1 MNRRNL
7 GRNLGTAV
15 AGRLTSMGG
24 QNGLNFADSLR
35 RTAIALTAVL
45 GCLLGSPRGGLA
57 GDWPQILGPDRNGKA
72 HGEHLLKAFP
82 ASGPKT
88 VWTYPVGSGFAGVAV
103 VDKRVV
109 LFHRLQDESVA
120 EALDAATGKPLWK
133 RTFPTRYVSRIS
145 EDNGPRCVPLVHE
158 GSVFLFGAS
167 GDLHCL
173 SLDSGKLR
181 WERNVYAEFHGDE
194 GYFGAGSSPIVD
206 SGRLLLNV
214 GGRPGA
220 GLAAFSLNDGK
231 TLWKA
236 TDEAASY
243 SSPTAAT
250 IDGVRHVVFVTRLNV
265 VSVDPKT
272 GQERFRFPFGARG
285 PTVNAATPLILGNNL
300 FVSASYDIGAE
311 WAKISKD
318 KADIVWQ
325 NDDTM
330 SSQYS
335 TCVEKD
341 GFLYGV
347 DGRQD
352 VGVARLRCFDPRTG
366 TVQWT
371 EEGFGTASLILA
383 DNRLLI
389 LKTDG
394 RLILAEP
401 SPKKF
406 RPLATA
412 AIFDTSGSRNVV
424 QALPALSNGRL
435 YARDATTLKCID
447 LRPPTEK

>member
-1 MNRRNL
+1 MNRMIF
-7 GRNLGTAV
+7 GDSA
-15 AGRLTSMGG
+15 AGRWTGMGR
-24 QNGLNFADSLR
+24 QNGRNFADSLPR
-35 RTAIALTAVL
+35 AAVALAAVFC
-45 GCLLGSPRGGLA
+45 CLLECPRRGMA
-57 GDWPQILGPDRNGKA
+57 GDWPQILGPDRNGQA
-72 HGEHLLKAFP
+72 HDEHLVKTFP

-88 VWTYPVGSGFAGVAV
+88 VWTYPVGNGFAGVAV
-103 VDKRVV
+103 VGQRVV

-120 EALDAATGKPLWK
+120 ESLDAQSGQQLWK
-133 RTFPTRYVSRIS
+133 RTFPTNYAGGYSA
-145 EDNGPRCVPLVHE
+145 DNGPRCVPLVHE

-173 SLDSGKLR
+173 SLPSGALR
-181 WERNVYAEFHGDE
+181 WERNAYVDFHGDE

-220 GLAAFSLNDGK
+220 GLVAFSLKEGK

-236 TDEAASY
+236 TNEAASY
-243 SSPTAAT
+243 SSPAAAT

-265 VSVDPKT
+265 VSVDPMT
-272 GQERFRFPFGARG
+272 GAEHFRFPFGARG
-285 PTVNAATPLILGNNL
+285 PTVNAANPLILGNNL
-300 FVSASYDIGAE
+300 FVTASYDVGAQWAHIG
-311 WAKISKD
+311 KD

-366 TVQWT
+366 KVQWT

-383 DNRLLI
+383 DDRLLI

-394 RLILAEP
+394 RLVLAEA
-401 SPKKF
+401 SPKQF
-406 RPLATA
+406 RQLASA

-435 YARDATTLKCID
+435 YARDSTTLKCID
-447 LRPPTEK
+447 LRPHAEK